1 MILHRTTVMVDTH
14 GRESR
19 ADDIHQFD
27 FAAYDAD
34 MHQFISGCIPP
45 HWHDE
50 LEVFVL
56 LSGQVEVV
64 TGDISCIV
72 NAGEGCFIMV
82 VYFTLSGRCR
92 WESAVIIRL
101 YSKVP

>member
-1 MILHRTTVMVDTH
+1 MIHHRTTVMVDTY

-19 ADDIHQFD
+19 DDEANQFD

-50 LEVFVL
+50 L
-56 LSGQVEVV
+56 
-64 TGDISCIV
+64 
-72 NAGEGCFIMV
+72 
-82 VYFTLSGRCR
+82 
-92 WESAVIIRL
+92 
-101 YSKVP
+101 